1 LAKWGFK
8 KNLSKHA
15 WIQVAREVKT
25 RAEEGKESE
34 VTIDGVIVHPKKLK
48 KEIQR
53 YNCGLQVTPN
63 EGTS

>member
-1 LAKWGFK
+1 LTRWGFK

-15 WIQVAREVKT
+15 WIQIAREVKT
-25 RAEEGKESE
+25 RAEVGKDSE

-53 YNCGLQVTPN
+53 YSYDLQMTPD
-63 EGTS
+63 EGTA